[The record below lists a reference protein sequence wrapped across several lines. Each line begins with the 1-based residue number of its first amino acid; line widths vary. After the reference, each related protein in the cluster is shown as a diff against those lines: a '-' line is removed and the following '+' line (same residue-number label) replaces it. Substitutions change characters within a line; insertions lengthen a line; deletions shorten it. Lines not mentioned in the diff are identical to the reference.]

1 MALFL
6 YKFSTLGGFFRGFN
20 AYFLTHQF
28 DKYPIHQKLSEM
40 KPVFD
45 LTLKK
50 SALKKQKPPCFK
62 RRLSNYR

>member
-28 DKYPIHQKLSEM
+28 DKYPSYQELSEM
-40 KPVFD
+40 KLVFD

-50 SALKKQKPPCFK
+50 AP
-62 RRLSNYR
+62 